1 MVGIVIVSHSW
12 KIAEGIK
19 DLCAQVAPTATG
31 IIAAGGMEDL
41 EIGTDAVK
49 ISEAIREADSG
60 NGVVI
65 LADLGSGVMSAEMAI
80 ELLEDENI
88 DARLVDAPIVEG
100 AVAAA
105 VETGCGSSI
114 DAVVKAAEDA
124 RTLQKC

>member
-19 DLCAQVAPTATG
+19 DLRAQVAPRAS

-49 ISEAIREADSG
+49 IMEAISEADDG
-60 NGVVI
+60 GGVVI

-80 ELLEDENI
+80 DLLEDETI
-88 DARLVDAPIVEG
+88 DARMVDAPIVEG

-105 VETGCGSSI
+105 VEAGCGSDI
-114 DAVVKAAEDA
+114 DAVMQAAEEA
-124 RTLQKC
+124 RTALKL

>member
-19 DLCAQVAPTATG
+19 DLCAQVAPRAS

-49 ISEAIREADSG
+49 IMEAIIEADDG
-60 NGVVI
+60 GGVVI

-80 ELLEDENI
+80 DLLEDETI
-88 DARLVDAPIVEG
+88 DARMVDAPIVEG

-105 VETGCGSSI
+105 VEAGCGSDI
-114 DAVVKAAEDA
+114 DAVMQAAEEA
-124 RTLQKC
+124 RAALKL

>member
-19 DLCAQVAPTATG
+19 DLCAQVAPRAS

-49 ISEAIREADSG
+49 IMEAISEADDG
-60 NGVVI
+60 GGVVI

-80 ELLEDENI
+80 DLLEDETI
-88 DARLVDAPIVEG
+88 DARMVDAPIVEG

-105 VETGCGSSI
+105 VEAGCGSDI
-114 DAVVKAAEDA
+114 DAVIQAAEEA
-124 RTLQKC
+124 RTALKL

>member
-19 DLCAQVAPTATG
+19 DLCAQVAPRAS

-49 ISEAIREADSG
+49 IMEAISEADDG
-60 NGVVI
+60 GGVVI

-80 ELLEDENI
+80 DLLEDETI
-88 DARLVDAPIVEG
+88 DARMVDAPIVEG

-105 VETGCGSSI
+105 VEVGCGSDI
-114 DAVVKAAEDA
+114 DAVMQAAEEA
-124 RTLQKC
+124 RTALKL

>member
-19 DLCAQVAPTATG
+19 DLCAQVAPRAS

-49 ISEAIREADSG
+49 IMEAISEADDG
-60 NGVVI
+60 GGVVI

-80 ELLEDENI
+80 DLLEDETI
-88 DARLVDAPIVEG
+88 DARMVDAPIVEG

-105 VETGCGSSI
+105 VEAGCGSDI
-114 DAVVKAAEDA
+114 DAVMQAAEEA
-124 RTLQKC
+124 RTALKL

>member
-19 DLCAQVAPTATG
+19 DLCAQVAPQAS
-31 IIAAGGMEDL
+31 IMAAGGMEDL

-49 ISEAIREADSG
+49 IMEAISEANDG
-60 NGVVI
+60 DGVVI

-80 ELLEDENI
+80 ELLDDETI
-88 DARLVDAPIVEG
+88 DARMADAPIVEG

-105 VETGCGSSI
+105 VEAGCGGDI
-114 DAVVKAAEDA
+114 ETVMQAAEEA
-124 RTLQKC
+124 RTVQKL